1 MVQDAKRADP
11 QYRGLIH
18 GTGQIIK
25 NEGFMGV
32 YRGLFPVMMKQGTN
46 SAVRFT
52 SYQSTCNVADRCIL
66 KCSRIVFSG
75 LKQFI
80 QGNDANKQL
89 SSAATFGIGG
99 VAGLITTY
107 ASMPF
112 E

>member
-1 MVQDAKRADP
+1 MVQDARRPDP
-11 QYRGLIH
+11 QYKGLVH

-25 NEGFMGV
+25 YEGFRGI
-32 YRGLFPVMMKQGTN
+32 YRGLLPVIMKQGTN

-52 SYQSTCNVADRCIL
+52 SYQCMCSEGPSTECLTHSYVSLA
-66 KCSRIVFSG
+66 
-75 LKQFI
+75 LKQLI
-80 QGNDANKQL
+80 QGDQPNKRL
-89 SSAATFGIGG
+89 SGTVTFGIGA